1 MPLDGV
7 TDQSGDRDNSVERQ
21 AAMRFHE
28 EVARERAG
36 QVIKITLMPGD
47 SIRDIGR
54 DLYRTN
60 KGRLPSDQ
68 ELKAFE
74 DDTANRNGLVTRYQR
89 DHLPVGSQLT
99 VSVPAREVRAATPRP
114 KPAPEAQRQA
124 APAIQTQPAEVN
136 RTVTREMR
144 QTRRDPGA
152 PACSGS
158 WENVNM
164 VARWVTHNEA
174 GPQAYTAF
182 NPNDMGHGISVG
194 LMQWNQK
201 RGKLPD
207 LLQAWHQKNPTK
219 FNGMFGRY
227 ADDLLDTSFV
237 KRADFTSGTLRSGID
252 RALADP
258 EFQRVQLSMR
268 NNHIENSCE
277 IARDY
282 RFTSLRGRA
291 IVADLVNQL
300 GEGGTRRVLAQV
312 PKPEKIPSESV
323 RIERLKDITEGRVNG
338 GDRVFAIED
347 RVKEIWRAEAAA
359 KKM

>member
-1 MPLDGV
+1 MASDA
-7 TDQSGDRDNSVERQ
+7 TNDQANGKADSPERQ
-21 AAMRFHE
+21 AAMRLHE

-36 QVIKITLMPGD
+36 LVTRIKVMPGD

-54 DLYRTN
+54 DLYRAN

-74 DDTANRNGLVTRYQR
+74 DDTANRSGLKTRYQR
-89 DHLPVGSQLT
+89 DHIALGSEL
-99 VSVPAREVRAATPRP
+99 VLRVPAREVKLPTPHKVAQAP
-114 KPAPEAQRQA
+114 KPAAPRHTPETPVVTRS
-124 APAIQTQPAEVN
+124 TQPARPE
-136 RTVTREMR
+136 
-144 QTRRDPGA
+144 PGA
-152 PACSGS
+152 PSCSGS

-174 GPQAYTAF
+174 GPDSYTAF
-182 NPNDMGHGISVG
+182 NPDDAGNGISVG

-201 RGKLPD
+201 AGKLPD
-207 LLQAWHQKNPTK
+207 LLQAWHTKNPTK
-219 FNGMFGRY
+219 FDAMFGRY
-227 ADDLLDTSFV
+227 ADDVLTTPFV
-237 KRADFTSGTLRSGID
+237 KSADFTNGTLRVGID
-252 RALADP
+252 KALTDP
-258 EFQRVQLSMR
+258 EFQRVQLTLR

-300 GEGGTRRVLAQV
+300 GEGGTRRILRQV
-312 PKPEKIPSESV
+312 PKVDKVPNESA

-338 GDRVFAIED
+338 GDRVSAIEG
-347 RVKEIWRAEAAA
+347 RVKEIWRRDA
-359 KKM
+359 KKN

>member
-1 MPLDGV
+1 MAGDASN
-7 TDQSGDRDNSVERQ
+7 DQAHGKADTPERQ
-21 AAMRFHE
+21 AAMRLHE

-36 QVIKITLMPGD
+36 QVTRIKVMPGD

-54 DLYRTN
+54 DLYRAN

-74 DDTANRNGLVTRYQR
+74 DDTATRSGLKTRYQR
-89 DHLPVGSQLT
+89 DHIALGAELVLR
-99 VSVPAREVRAATPRP
+99 VPAREVKPPTPHRVAQTP
-114 KPAPEAQRQA
+114 KPAAPQHAPERVVARS
-124 APAIQTQPAEVN
+124 TQPARPE
-136 RTVTREMR
+136 
-144 QTRRDPGA
+144 PGA
-152 PACSGS
+152 PSCSGS

-174 GPQAYTAF
+174 GQASYTAF
-182 NPNDMGHGISVG
+182 NPDDAGNGISVG

-201 RGKLPD
+201 AGKLPD
-207 LLQAWHQKNPTK
+207 LLQAWHRKNPTK
-219 FNGMFGRY
+219 FDGMFGRY
-227 ADDLLDTSFV
+227 ADDVLSTPFV
-237 KRADFTSGTLRSGID
+237 KSADFTSGTLKSGID
-252 RALADP
+252 KALADP
-258 EFQRVQLSMR
+258 EFQHVQLNMR
-268 NNHIENSCE
+268 NNHIESSCE

-300 GEGGTRRVLAQV
+300 GEGGTRRLLRQV
-312 PKPEKIPSESV
+312 PKVDKVPNESV

-338 GDRVFAIED
+338 DDRVSAIEG
-347 RVKEIWRAEAAA
+347 RVKEIWRQEA